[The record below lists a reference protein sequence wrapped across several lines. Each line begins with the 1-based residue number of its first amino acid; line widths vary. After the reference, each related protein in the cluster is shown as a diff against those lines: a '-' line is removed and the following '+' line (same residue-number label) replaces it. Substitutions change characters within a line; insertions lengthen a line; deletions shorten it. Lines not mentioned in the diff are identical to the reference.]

1 MARKKRVYIEQK
13 QSVSLLLYTSLML
26 ILLTFFIV
34 LCSMSVQDNRKQRLG
49 MNSLIGSFGILPGGQ
64 SPHESSGGKDL
75 LPQAAPLKEQPVDI
89 RRVRSTLSENG
100 VTSGM
105 AVSEGVLGVTITIKS
120 NLLVRSGSDEFV
132 PESRTILEA
141 LARALSEFPNPVA
154 VTGHT
159 DSIPYEGP
167 PFYSNWAL
175 SAARAV
181 AVVNYLSARGI
192 DRERLAAYGMG
203 AQRPITSN
211 SDEYGRRL
219 NRRVELT
226 ILGDFRGEADL
237 KKIEESAQEP
247 VRTFRYKGYNF
258 SLDEW

>member
-34 LCSMSVQDNRKQRLG
+34 LCSMGVQDNRKQRLA
-49 MNSLIGSFGILPGGQ
+49 MNSLMGSFGILPGGQ
-64 SPHESSGGKDL
+64 SPCENPGGRDL

-100 VTSGM
+100 VISGM

-120 NLLVRSGSDEFV
+120 NLLFRSGSDEFA
-132 PESRTILEA
+132 PESAAILEA
-141 LARALSEFPNPVA
+141 LARALSEIPNPVV

-167 PFYSNWAL
+167 PLYSNWAL

-181 AVVNYLSARGI
+181 AVVDYLSARGI

-226 ILGDFRGEADL
+226 ILGDVRGGTDL
-237 KKIEESAQEP
+237 KEIEESAQEP
-247 VRTFRYKGYNF
+247 VRSFRYKGYNF